1 MFVRVE
7 RYMGKRGDRKERRK
21 KVERER
27 ETEGTTYDVIDK
39 APH

>member
-1 MFVRVE
+1 MNTEWGWAVSDND
-7 RYMGKRGDRKERRK
+7 YYSI
-21 KVERER
+21 ER

>member
-1 MFVRVE
+1 MNTEWGWAVSDND
-7 RYMGKRGDRKERRK
+7 YYSI
-21 KVERER
+21 ERER